1 MIYLLV
7 LLLVIPSPIFI
18 VFNSEVIAV
27 VLGLKGH
34 PFWLVALCLATG
46 QTIGFSLLYFFG
58 RWFCDRWQALAK
70 KLDSFNLSRF
80 KEKSDYFLCAGALTG
95 LPPLNVMSILAPKVG
110 VPFYKISMITF
121 SFRLLRYLI
130 LAGIPQFFA
139 PYLNLEALPA
149 WLNP

>member
-46 QTIGFSLLYFFG
+46 QTIGFSLLYLLS
-58 RWFCDRWQALAK
+58 LA
-70 KLDSFNLSRF
+70 SIG
-80 KEKSDYFLCAGALTG
+80 KET
-95 LPPLNVMSILAPKVG
+95 
-110 VPFYKISMITF
+110 
-121 SFRLLRYLI
+121 RL
-130 LAGIPQFFA
+130 F
-139 PYLNLEALPA
+139 
-149 WLNP
+149 